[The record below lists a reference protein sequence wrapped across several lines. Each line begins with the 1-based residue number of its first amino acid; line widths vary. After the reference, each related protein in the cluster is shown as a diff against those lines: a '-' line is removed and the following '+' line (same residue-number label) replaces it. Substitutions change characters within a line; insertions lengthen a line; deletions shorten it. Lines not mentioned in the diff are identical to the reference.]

1 MNKIITVIYAI
12 VCLNLVSLAQEENFT
27 PVAFPGAEGHGRFT
41 TGGRGGQVI
50 YVTNLNDS
58 GTGSLRA
65 AIATSGSRIIV
76 FKVSGIIS
84 LNSNLRITSGNL
96 TIAGQT
102 APGDGI
108 CLKNYSLQV
117 DADNVIIRYIRSRM
131 GDEAAN
137 EGDAMWGRNRKN
149 IILDHCTMS
158 WSTDECASFY
168 DNSNFTMQWC
178 ILSESLRVSVHDK
191 GTHGYGGIW
200 GGKKASF
207 HHNLLAHHD
216 SRNPRL
222 NGSRYSNLPD
232 LELVDFRNNVIYNWG
247 GNSGY
252 AGEGGSFN
260 FVNNYYKP
268 GSATSSGVR
277 DRIFSP
283 NEDNGSNS
291 QPAGVWGSFFVE
303 GNYVNESSSVTSD
316 NWLGIDPNPGTKSKS
331 ELKSDTEFDKGQ
343 ISTHSAAD
351 AYMAVLNYAGASLS
365 RDSHDTRITS
375 EVKNGTYT
383 YLGSTTGASK
393 PGLID
398 TQVDVGGWPTYSS
411 TTAPTD
417 TDNDGMPDT
426 WEDLQ
431 GLDKNDPADN
441 KAYSLSGFYTN
452 IEVYINNLVDEITT
466 AQLADGTS
474 NYTDMENFE
483 EAAVLTAQNPEDTS
497 QYVVLGEAIK
507 NIKITWSNA
516 FNVQTTGLPEGVST
530 SLDLENNELTISGT
544 PTEEGTFQ
552 YTITTSGSSIN
563 TKLTGTFTI
572 ELVLN
577 NEPQSRK
584 VNMYPN
590 PLTEHT
596 LMLNTQNNE
605 RIKKI
610 EIWNNSGQI
619 VFTREINN
627 QKEVSLQPNLN
638 SGLYI
643 VLIQTDDESLQQKL
657 IVR

>member
-1 MNKIITVIYAI
+1 MKRIILSYAI
-12 VCLNLVSLAQEENFT
+12 VCFIATAFAQIQNT
-27 PVAFPGAEGHGRFT
+27 TAIAFPGAEGHGRFT

-58 GTGSLRA
+58 GSGSLRA
-65 AIATSGSRIIV
+65 AIGTRGPRIIV

-84 LNSNLRITSGNL
+84 LNSNLRITNGNL

-117 DADNVIIRYIRSRM
+117 DADNVIIRYLRSRM

-168 DNSNFTMQWC
+168 DNENFTMQWC

-216 SRNPRL
+216 SRNPRM

-268 GSATSSGVR
+268 GAATSPGVR

-283 NEDNGSNS
+283 NADGGTNT
-291 QPAGVWGSFFVE
+291 QPAGVWGTFYVD
-303 GNYVNESSSVTSD
+303 GNYMNGSTTVTND
-316 NWLGIDPNPGTKSKS
+316 NWAGIDPNPGTKSKE
-331 ELKSDTEFDKGQ
+331 ELKSDTEFDEGQ
-343 ISTHSAAD
+343 ISTHTAAD
-351 AYMAVLNYAGASLS
+351 AFSRVLDYAGASLS
-365 RDSHDTRITS
+365 RDSHDTRITN
-375 EVKNGTYT
+375 EVLNGTYT
-383 YLGSTTGASK
+383 YLGSTTGATK

-398 TQVDVGGWPTYSS
+398 TQSDVGGWPTYNSS
-411 TTAPTD
+411 TVPTD
-417 TDNDGMPDT
+417 SDNDGMPDD
-426 WEDLQ
+426 WEDAN
-431 GLDKNDPADN
+431 GLDKNSASDN
-441 KAYSLSGFYTN
+441 NDYDLSGFYTN
-452 IEVYINNLVDEITT
+452 IEVYINSLVTNITA
-466 AQLADGTS
+466 AQLADGLS
-474 NYTDMENFE
+474 NYEDIETIA
-483 EAAVLTAQNPEDTS
+483 EAAILIADNPGDTS
-497 QYVVLGEAIK
+497 QYVELGDPIV
-507 NIKITWSNA
+507 NIIFSWENA
-516 FNVQTTGLPEGVST
+516 YSAVVTGLPQGLIAT
-530 SLDLENNELTISGT
+530 LDQTNDQITISGT
-544 PTEEGTFQ
+544 PSEEGTFI
-552 YTITTSGSSIN
+552 YTVTTIGSQTN
-563 TKLTGTFTI
+563 ANFTGTLII

-577 NEPQSRK
+577 SDVEANDIIIH
-584 VNMYPN
+584 PN
-590 PLTEHT
+590 PLPGNCLWLQARET
-596 LMLNTQNNE
+596 TQINCVD
-605 RIKKI
+605 
-610 EIWNNSGQI
+610 IWNQTGQK
-619 VFTREINN
+619 VYSEILKDEKRTNI
-627 QKEVSLQPNLN
+627 KLNLTK
-638 SGLYI
+638 GLYI
-643 VLIQTDDESLQQKL
+643 IEVGTNSGVLRKKL
-657 IVR
+657 VVN